1 MAESSYDENIG
12 PRAAAR
18 WENLA
23 RWFANRE
30 DPPAPQPR
38 GVVSEEDACHALLQA
53 AMAVEAALTQRGG
66 QVDGALAGHI
76 MAMLMVARDFVRPLP
91 IDEQPD
97 RLDAVT
103 VDLQRLVDIMRTAL
117 LDADE
122 FGDGNQSRH

>member
-1 MAESSYDENIG
+1 MSQSWDDENIG

-23 RWFANRE
+23 QWFANRQ
-30 DPPAPQPR
+30 DPPAPAPR

-53 AMAVEAALTQRGG
+53 AMAVNATLTQRGG
-66 QVDGALAGHI
+66 RLDGALAGHI

-91 IDEQPD
+91 ADEQHD
-97 RLDAVT
+97 VADACAA
-103 VDLQRLVDIMRTAL
+103 DLQRLVDIMRTAL

-122 FGDGNQSRH
+122 FGGGSATNE